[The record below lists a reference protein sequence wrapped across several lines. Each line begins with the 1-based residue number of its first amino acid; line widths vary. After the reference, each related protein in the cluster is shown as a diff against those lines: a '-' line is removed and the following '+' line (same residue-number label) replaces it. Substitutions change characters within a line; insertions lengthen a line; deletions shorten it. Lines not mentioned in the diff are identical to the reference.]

1 MNENHTKFYGWK
13 LVGVFFAVYF
23 FNVSFPYYGGV
34 VINSFMSA
42 DLGLDRSTLGLG
54 FSLFAVALGLSSPLV
69 GVLVTR
75 IGSRK
80 TLLYGCA
87 VLTAGTL
94 LMAFAVTAAWHYVL
108 YFGVIIGIGVGMG
121 SMIPIQSSLAFWFER
136 HRASAMAIVISASGV
151 SALIAAPLLAKII
164 DFTGNWRMGWI
175 AVAITAVAAA
185 VIAAVGVINKPEDIG
200 QHPDGIEP
208 SAAKIAANAILHPSR
223 VYQSKTSWS
232 VRNALRTRSWW
243 LLVAGSF
250 AFLTPF
256 NIAMGHGVVHLLDLG
271 HGKELASFSVGLV
284 VMCSIV
290 GRLLGGWLGD
300 RVEPRFIWSFSL
312 AMMFAG
318 VILLRNGS
326 STSVIYAYA
335 ATMGFGFGASYVCMI
350 TLVGNYFGVKSYAQ
364 IMGLLIPM
372 GTVLAALS
380 PVLAGIAYDKY
391 GSYEIAFHV
400 AMAIALLG
408 TLIMPF
414 AAPPGPA
421 SVEKT

>member
-1 MNENHTKFYGWK
+1 
-13 LVGVFFAVYF
+13 
-23 FNVSFPYYGGV
+23 
-34 VINSFMSA
+34 
-42 DLGLDRSTLGLG
+42 
-54 FSLFAVALGLSSPLV
+54 
-69 GVLVTR
+69 
-75 IGSRK
+75 
-80 TLLYGCA
+80 
-87 VLTAGTL
+87 
-94 LMAFAVTAAWHYVL
+94 
-108 YFGVIIGIGVGMG
+108 
-121 SMIPIQSSLAFWFER
+121 
-136 HRASAMAIVISASGV
+136 
-151 SALIAAPLLAKII
+151 
-164 DFTGNWRMGWI
+164 
-175 AVAITAVAAA
+175 
-185 VIAAVGVINKPEDIG
+185 
-200 QHPDGIEP
+200 
-208 SAAKIAANAILHPSR
+208 
-223 VYQSKTSWS
+223 
-232 VRNALRTRSWW
+232 
-243 LLVAGSF
+243 
-250 AFLTPF
+250 
-256 NIAMGHGVVHLLDLG
+256 MGHGVVHLLDLG

-364 IMGLLIPM
+364 IMGLLIPI
-372 GTVLAALS
+372 GTVLAAFS

-391 GSYEIAFHV
+391 GSYEIAFHT

-408 TLIMPF
+408 TLVMPF